1 MFRAL
6 TRDLDL
12 LRPFGGGCPALARLP
27 QAGPGTRA
35 GPASAPA
42 TGPYG
47 RRAGGGY
54 IPDYIVLTMRR
65 NATEP

>member
-1 MFRAL
+1 MSGRGQTPL
-6 TRDLDL
+6 
-12 LRPFGGGCPALARLP
+12 
-27 QAGPGTRA
+27 AGPVTHA
-35 GPASAPA
+35 GPASALA

-65 NATEP
+65 PATKP

>member
-1 MFRAL
+1 M
-6 TRDLDL
+6 
-12 LRPFGGGCPALARLP
+12 ARLRK
-27 QAGPGTRA
+27 RA
-35 GPASAPA
+35 RAPCRARKRPA

-65 NATEP
+65 PATEP

>member
-1 MFRAL
+1 MSGRGQTPL
-6 TRDLDL
+6 
-12 LRPFGGGCPALARLP
+12 
-27 QAGPGTRA
+27 AGPGTHA
-35 GPASAPA
+35 GPASALA
-42 TGPYG
+42 TGPHG